1 MLTSGVWRYTRLLP
15 LVISCKVCNVFRD
28 ACDCG
33 LFSAQCVFFEQK
45 IDVWSYPHVDLGF
58 FFCGVVKKSKIN
70 ALSKTVGF
78 LSTVSSR
85 RKTCTRFTHLI
96 AKRLYL

>member
-33 LFSAQCVFFEQK
+33 LFSAQCVFFGQK
-45 IDVWSYPHVDLGF
+45 IDVWSYPYVDLGF
-58 FFCGVVKKSKIN
+58 FLWGCKEKQNKRSFENRGFSKY
-70 ALSKTVGF
+70 SF
-78 LSTVSSR
+78 LS
-85 RKTCTRFTHLI
+85 
-96 AKRLYL
+96 